1 MQKYKSKAD
10 KIHQGSRYECMEG
23 YKIRMKVRLGVKL
36 TSEVKSVTLE
46 QTGNVKVERNTEN
59 HIKNIRDPP
68 ETSFL

>member
-1 MQKYKSKAD
+1 
-10 KIHQGSRYECMEG
+10 MEG
-23 YKIRMKVRLGVKL
+23 HKIRMKVRLGVKL

-59 HIKNIRDPP
+59 HIKNIRVSP

>member
-1 MQKYKSKAD
+1 MQKYKAEER
-10 KIHQGSRYECMEG
+10 HQGSGYECMEG

-36 TSEVKSVTLE
+36 TSEVKSVILE

-59 HIKNIRDPP
+59 HIKNIRDSP